1 VFLVDGEPELDPHA
15 AGIVRVDTFAK
26 ASVIA
31 VS

>member
-1 VFLVDGEPELDPHA
+1 VFLVDGEPELDPDA
-15 AGIVRVDTFAK
+15 AGIVRVDTFGK